1 MCHSV
6 TVSHHGYQ
14 KFLTD
19 TPGPEFPVPGGYPTH
34 QNSASVNSPF
44 RRELVIGVL
53 RRTSATTAVLCCKV
67 HAAVVPACAPPH
79 RPTLLVCAQLRC
91 RRPLICPVRSL
102 TLRLSLILVDR
113 LFVAPR
119 TTPKEGMTKSTSIS
133 CGYSRG
139 CASA

>member
-53 RRTSATTAVLCCKV
+53 RRPPPPCSAARCTPPWSL
-67 HAAVVPACAPPH
+67 HARHRTDPHCSFAPSFAAADH
-79 RPTLLVCAQLRC
+79 
-91 RRPLICPVRSL
+91 
-102 TLRLSLILVDR
+102 
-113 LFVAPR
+113 
-119 TTPKEGMTKSTSIS
+119 
-133 CGYSRG
+133 
-139 CASA
+139 